1 MVADAEMRQW
11 WCDPSISPEAQRL
24 RVFQVISGVMS
35 EQSQYDH
42 VSVEHADE
50 PGIRYIRIDN
60 REKNNVLDFETI
72 RELNTAI
79 RTADRDS
86 EVQGIILGS
95 VGDTFCSGADLAEIR
110 DRNFEEGT
118 RWLNAY
124 YDNLEL
130 LKDTGKPTVAAV
142 VGPCVAGG
150 QELIMGCDLIVAGES
165 SKFGQPEVKVGSTA
179 GSGGL
184 QMLPLMIGERRAR
197 ELLLTGRLL
206 DAEEAKDI
214 GLINRLVP
222 DEDVEDA
229 ATELMLE
236 VVENNSPQAYRV
248 MKSIMKQWSNLAM
261 LGWESQRELTSHVW
275 ASEEF
280 DERATAFLNKEE
292 SKPRNFMGAVPD
304 DEEGS

>member
-60 REKNNVLDFETI
+60 QEKNNVLDFETI

-304 DEEGS
+304 DEEDS